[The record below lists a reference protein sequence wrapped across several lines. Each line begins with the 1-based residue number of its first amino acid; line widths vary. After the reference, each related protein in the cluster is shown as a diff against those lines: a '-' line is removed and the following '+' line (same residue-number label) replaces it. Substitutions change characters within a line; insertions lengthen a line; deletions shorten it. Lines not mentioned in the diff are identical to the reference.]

1 MTLWYITLTAKI
13 ARAILEF
20 VKSNTTELLQT
31 STNSTN
37 STSLGPAILNTDSP
51 QWTESLNANSVQ
63 LVAMLVSDAGIA
75 ADQPQWWNSAPLG
88 CLLIGIQPRG
98 GWQIMQRSVQWG
110 QDNWSSSFGVNCPM
124 NVLYQ
129 YFACSIRNRI
139 EVWDSNHFDS
149 PTEYVMVDGTEGST
163 PGGRGRKAST
173 TSMFEKSLHKFTTW
187 GSQRDS
193 ASGPKPKLVKKWG
206 KLMVDGDREFNMA
219 RPSKLIDG
227 SRGGNAYMCELL
239 RPKDGATY
247 TIDEQARWQYVSVV
261 LVVMGLLKHP
271 YHEQWRDVLARDFQI
286 DQRLGKVFTTLK
298 YTLILFNF
306 ITVFLVIAVA
316 FAMFDRNV
324 FRGSLPFMIQFA
336 SLFAWAF
343 GSVGLLMI
351 GGNPRVQIVSDEK
364 GIPNYIQDRIDQAVE
379 LAASPSSWEGQ
390 NPTERQQE
398 YLTLG
403 FGYLNGSEFHTSGG
417 GTCKVRRDIVETL
430 CSSKLRM
437 IRPVSWYFCI
447 GWFLLFL
454 GISVALLIAS
464 SLVATIYSQILAV
477 GILIVT
483 AVARGWGIS
492 GPEDWM
498 IPKLYMR
505 DGSGYGANL
514 LGPIKARA

>member
-1 MTLWYITLTAKI
+1 MAPIDTSS
-13 ARAILEF
+13 ILQFLE
-20 VKSNTTELLQT
+20 SNTTQLLQT

-37 STSLGPAILNTDSP
+37 STSLGPAIRDTDSP

-63 LVAMLVSDAGIA
+63 LLAMLVSDAGIA

-98 GWQIMQRSVQWG
+98 SWQIMQRSVQWG

-129 YFACSIRNRI
+129 YFTCSIRNRI
-139 EVWDSNHFDS
+139 EVWDSIHFDS
-149 PTEYVMVDGTEGST
+149 PTEYVVAEGAEPPT
-163 PGGRGRKAST
+163 PGGRERKAST
-173 TSMFEKSLHKFTTW
+173 ASMFEKGLHRFTTW

-193 ASGPKPKLVKKWG
+193 ASGSKPKMVKKWV
-206 KLMVDGDREFNMA
+206 KLLVDGDREFNMS

-261 LVVMGLLKHP
+261 LVAMGLLKHP
-271 YHEQWRDVLARDFQI
+271 YHEQWKDVLARDFQV
-286 DQRLGKVFTTLK
+286 DERLGKVFTTLK
-298 YTLILFNF
+298 YTLILFNL
-306 ITVFLVIAVA
+306 ITTFLVIAVA
-316 FAMFDRNV
+316 FAMFEKNV
-324 FRGSLPFMIQFA
+324 FRRSLPFLIQIA

-351 GGNPRVQIVSDEK
+351 GGNPRVQIIPDEK
-364 GIPNYIQDRIDQAVE
+364 RIPSYIEERIDQAYE
-379 LAASPSSWEGQ
+379 LAASPSFWGGQ
-390 NPTERQQE
+390 NPTEQRKE
-398 YLTLG
+398 YLTLN
-403 FGYLNGSEFHTSGG
+403 FGYLNGSEFHISGG
-417 GTCKVRRDIVETL
+417 GTCKVRRDIVEAL
-430 CSSKLRM
+430 CSSKLKM
-437 IRPVSWYFCI
+437 VRPVSWYLCI

-505 DGSGYGANL
+505 GGASYGANL
-514 LGPIKARA
+514 LGPVKARA

>member
-1 MTLWYITLTAKI
+1 MAPID

-20 VKSNTTELLQT
+20 VKSNTTQLLEASANST
-31 STNSTN
+31 SPTN

-139 EVWDSNHFDS
+139 EVWDSVHFDS
-149 PTEYVMVDGTEGST
+149 PTEYVVADGADPPI

-173 TSMFEKSLHKFTTW
+173 GSVLGLHRFTTW
-187 GSQRDS
+187 GSQKDS
-193 ASGPKPKLVKKWG
+193 PGSQPKLVKKWV
-206 KLMVDGDREFNMA
+206 KLLVDGDREFNMA

-227 SRGGNAYMCELL
+227 SRGGNAYMCDLL

-261 LVVMGLLKHP
+261 LVGMGLLKHP
-271 YHEQWRDVLARDFQI
+271 YHQNWKDVLAQDFQV

-298 YTLILFNF
+298 YTLVLFNF
-306 ITVFLVIAVA
+306 ITIFLVTTVA
-316 FAMFDRNV
+316 FAMFDKNV
-324 FRGSLPFMIQFA
+324 FRRSLPFMIQIA
-336 SLFAWAF
+336 SLSAWAF

-351 GGNPRVQIVSDEK
+351 GGNPRVQIIEDEK
-364 GIPNYIQDRIDQAVE
+364 GIPDHIEQRIGDAVE
-379 LAASPSSWEGQ
+379 LAASPSSWGGQ
-390 NPTERQQE
+390 HPTEHQRN
-398 YLTLG
+398 YLTLN

-417 GTCKVRRDIVETL
+417 GTCKVHENIVRTL
-430 CSSKLRM
+430 CSSKLKM
-437 IRPVSWYFCI
+437 VRPVSWYFCI

-454 GISVALLIAS
+454 GISIALLIAS

-498 IPKLYMR
+498 IPRLYMR
-505 DGSGYGANL
+505 DGAGYGANL
-514 LGPIKARA
+514 LGPIRARV